1 MSATIVPFLKDQ
13 SFEPELIRAM
23 DEAYDCVRKMLHDKG
38 QPALVQEIIAR
49 RVIEV
54 ARTGE
59 RDPAQIGRRVLET
72 FGLAEP

>member
-1 MSATIVPFLKDQ
+1 MSATIVPFLTGT
-13 SFEPELIRAM
+13 SFDPELIAAM
-23 DEAYDCVRKMLHDKG
+23 GEAYDRVRKMLHDKG
-38 QPALVQEIIAR
+38 QPAMVQEIIAR

-54 ARTGE
+54 AQTGE